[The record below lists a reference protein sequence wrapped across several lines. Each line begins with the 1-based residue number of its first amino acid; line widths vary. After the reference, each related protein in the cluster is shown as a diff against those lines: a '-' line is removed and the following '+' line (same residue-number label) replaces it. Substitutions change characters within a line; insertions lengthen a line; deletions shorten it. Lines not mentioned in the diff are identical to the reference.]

1 MTLSLEW
8 IDEREEAAS
17 SEAQTEAWM
26 ALLEQLLQHAGEMEG
41 IDIGIVSLTLT
52 DEAGI
57 RALNKQ
63 FRNLDK
69 PTDVLSFPMRE
80 LIGDEPPVYAEDEYE
95 ALEGE
100 DDAWTDEPDDAG
112 DPFSELLGDIVISV
126 PRAESQAEEYGH
138 SVERELGFLFVHG
151 FLHLLG
157 YDHDEEEKE
166 RAMFARQ
173 EEVLAKAGLTR

>member
-8 IDEREEAAS
+8 IDEREGEPGREEQS
-17 SEAQTEAWM
+17 WI
-26 ALLEQLLQHAGEMEG
+26 ALLERLLQLAGEAEG
-41 IDIGIVSLTLT
+41 VSAGIVTLTLT
-52 DEAGI
+52 DDAGI

-63 FRNLDK
+63 FRGLDR
-69 PTDVLSFPMRE
+69 PTDVLSFSMVESAEEE
-80 LIGDEPPVYAEDEYE
+80 LPVYMDDDYEMASDEEEDW
-95 ALEGE
+95 ADMPTG
-100 DDAWTDEPDDAG
+100 G

-126 PRAESQAEEYGH
+126 PRAAAQAEEYGH

-157 YDHDEEEKE
+157 YDHNAEEKE
-166 RAMFARQ
+166 RAMFAKQ

>member
-8 IDEREEAAS
+8 VDEREEAGAQ
-17 SEAQTEAWM
+17 AQTEAWM
-26 ALLEQLLQHAGEMEG
+26 ALLMRLLRQAGELEG
-41 IDIGIVSLTLT
+41 VGTGIVSLTLT
-52 DEAGI
+52 DDAGI
-57 RALNKQ
+57 RELNKQ
-63 FRNLDK
+63 YRGLDK

-80 LIGDEPPVYAEDEYE
+80 SAGDEPPVYMDDEFEVVEAED
-95 ALEGE
+95 GE
-100 DDAWTDEPDDAG
+100 WTDEPDDAG

-126 PRAESQAEEYGH
+126 PRAVSQAEEYGH
-138 SVERELGFLFVHG
+138 SIERELGFLFVHG

-157 YDHDEEEKE
+157 YDHDAEEKE

>member
-8 IDEREEAAS
+8 IDERQEAAS
-17 SEAQTEAWM
+17 AEEQTEAWM
-26 ALLEQLLQHAGEMEG
+26 ALLEQLLQQAGELE
-41 IDIGIVSLTLT
+41 DVDTGIVSLTLT
-52 DEAGI
+52 DDEGI

-69 PTDVLSFPMRE
+69 STDVLSFPMRE
-80 LIGDEPPVYAEDEYE
+80 LIGDEPPVYTEDEYE
-95 ALEGE
+95 AAEGE
-100 DDAWTDEPDDAG
+100 EEAWADEPEAG
-112 DPFSELLGDIVISV
+112 DPFAELLGDIVISV
-126 PRAESQAEEYGH
+126 PRAVSQAEEYGH

-157 YDHDEEEKE
+157 YDHDAEEKE